1 MKREKQ
7 IHNIKTGVC
16 ISTGL
21 VVSLILMGAAAAQAV
36 GIVLGIPSGVTP
48 LASSYVFQSDGITCE

>member
-36 GIVLGIPSGVTP
+36 GIVLGIPSDVTP
-48 LASSYVFQSDGITCE
+48 MASA

>member
-7 IHNIKTGVC
+7 IHNVKTGVC
-16 ISTGL
+16 ISAGL

-36 GIVLGIPSGVTP
+36 GIVLGIPSDVTP
-48 LASSYVFQSDGITCE
+48 MASA